1 MLKLES
7 VQINLKF
14 VFEILRGVDEVVDVH
29 EGHVVQD
36 GEMSSVVGSP
46 DVNADVS

>member
-14 VFEILRGVDEVVDVH
+14 VVEILRGVDEVVDVH

-36 GEMSSVVGSP
+36 GEVPCVVGSP